1 MEIFGRVLHIV
12 AILATAWFFI
22 ASYSEWKVDKRRK

>member
-12 AILATAWFFI
+12 AILATAWFFV
-22 ASYSEWKVDKRRK
+22 ASYREWKRITK

>member
-12 AILATAWFFI
+12 AILATVWFFV
-22 ASYSEWKVDKRRK
+22 ASYREWKRITK

>member
-22 ASYSEWKVDKRRK
+22 VSYTEWKRISK